1 MAARRLRAAL
11 IPTPPG
17 NEPGPAFTT
26 GDIRMPL
33 SDLSI
38 VPAGG
43 TWVVRAGGAV
53 IGESER
59 AFELVE
65 GEGAPVIY
73 FPPDDLG
80 MAFLEGTETT
90 TASRTLGSARFF
102 SIVTGAGII
111 EDAAWSYATPLHGAE
126 RIAGLIAFDSRLV
139 AVEEV

>member
-1 MAARRLRAAL
+1 MQPHESRSS
-11 IPTPPG
+11 PPK
-17 NEPGPAFTT
+17 EPGSSAPETPSSAKAAGRSSSSSPAT
-26 GDIRMPL
+26 
-33 SDLSI
+33 
-38 VPAGG
+38 
-43 TWVVRAGGAV
+43 
-53 IGESER
+53 
-59 AFELVE
+59 
-65 GEGAPVIY
+65 PVIY
-73 FPPDDLG
+73 FPPDDIG